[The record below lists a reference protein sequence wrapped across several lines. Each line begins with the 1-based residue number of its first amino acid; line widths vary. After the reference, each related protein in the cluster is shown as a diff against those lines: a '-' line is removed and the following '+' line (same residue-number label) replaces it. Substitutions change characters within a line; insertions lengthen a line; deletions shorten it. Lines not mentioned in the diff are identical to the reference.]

1 MHIAQLLPELDFGGV
16 ERGTVDLA
24 NELID
29 QSHQSSVVSAGGKLV
44 SERRPSVTHFKLPIG
59 QKSINSLIQYK
70 NLRKIYN

>member
-29 QSHQSSVVSAGGKLV
+29 QSHQSSDSFLDSAP
-44 SERRPSVTHFKLPIG
+44 EE
-59 QKSINSLIQYK
+59 
-70 NLRKIYN
+70 